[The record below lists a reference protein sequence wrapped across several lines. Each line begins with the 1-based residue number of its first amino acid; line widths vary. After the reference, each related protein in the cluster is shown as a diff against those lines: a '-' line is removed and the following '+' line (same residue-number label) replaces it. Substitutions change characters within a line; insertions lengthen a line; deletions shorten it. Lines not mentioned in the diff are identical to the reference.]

1 MAVLTLLSFRTSLAE
16 EPRIPVELMEKA
28 REAGISAEK
37 PVEKPAA
44 SPEKVSSFEEY
55 IRQRGPE
62 IQQFGYDLFR
72 EAPTTFAPVDTVP
85 VGPGY
90 MLGPGD
96 ELRISLWG
104 KLNADYLVR
113 IDREGKIIIPQVGVL
128 NVSGLTF
135 SEAKTSLE
143 KELSRYYLASEVK
156 MNVSMGALR
165 SIRVF
170 VVGKARHPGSYS
182 LSSLSTLVNALFAAG
197 GPSKSGTMRDIQV
210 KRDGKTIVSFDLYDL
225 LIKGDKTR
233 DIRLMAEDVIF
244 IPTAGPL
251 AGISGDVRTPAVYEL
266 KGDLDIAGLIDLAGG
281 LNDIAFK
288 GRLQI
293 ERIEGG
299 KGTVFEANLEDPAM
313 RKMAVQQGDIVQ
325 IYTVSEDRRF
335 VKLMGAVQNPG
346 EYGIGKGLKV
356 KDLVNLAGGLK
367 YFALTDEAELTR
379 VTATPEGP
387 KTEKIIIKL
396 KKALEGDQSA
406 NLELKEDDFL
416 LVKPVPEWEKF
427 KTVDVIGEVK
437 YPGTYT
443 IKKGDRL
450 SSLIERAGGFTE
462 RAYLKGAVFE
472 RESVK
477 ILQQRQLNES
487 IDRLEF
493 QLISESAQSIEASLS
508 AEEIALQRAGVEQ
521 RKALIAKMRAAKA
534 KGRISL
540 RMEEP
545 RKLTGSPSDILLE
558 QGDIVYIPERPSQV
572 QVIGAVYNQTA
583 FVHSPKLSLSN
594 YIQKAG
600 GVNRDADKSEIYI
613 LKVDGTAVSARE
625 KGFLSFGWDSDENR
639 WESGGF
645 MSTRLDPGDTIV
657 IPEKIEKVNWL
668 REVKDMTQI
677 LYQIAVT
684 AGVLIVAF

>member
-1 MAVLTLLSFRTSLAE
+1 MTRQPVSNTKTLAFLVIALVALLSLLSFRTSTAE
-16 EPRIPVELMEKA
+16 E
-28 REAGISAEK
+28 
-37 PVEKPAA
+37 
-44 SPEKVSSFEEY
+44 PEKVSSFEDY
-55 IRQRGPE
+55 VRQRGPV
-62 IQQFGYDLFR
+62 IHQFGYDLFR
-72 EAPTTFAPVDTVP
+72 ESPSTFAPVDSVP

-90 MLGPGD
+90 ILGPGD

-104 KLNADYLVR
+104 KLNADYVVR
-113 IDREGKIIIPQVGVL
+113 VDREGKILIPQVGAL
-128 NVSGLTF
+128 NISGLTF
-135 SEAKTSLE
+135 SDAKTSLE
-143 KELSRYYLASEVK
+143 KEFSRYYIASEVK
-156 MNVSMGALR
+156 MNISMGALR
-165 SIRVF
+165 TTRVF
-170 VVGKARHPGSYS
+170 VVGKARRPGSYT

-225 LIKGDKTR
+225 LIKGDKTK
-233 DIRLMAEDVIF
+233 DIRLMPEDVIF
-244 IPTAGPL
+244 IPPTGPL
-251 AGISGDVRTPAVYEL
+251 AGISGDVRTPAIYEL

-288 GRLQI
+288 GRFQI
-293 ERIEGG
+293 ERIENG
-299 KGTVFEANLEDPAM
+299 KGGVSEANLEDPMM
-313 RKMAVQQGDIVQ
+313 RKMQVQQGDIVQ
-325 IYTVSEDRRF
+325 IYTVSQDRRF
-335 VKLMGAVQNPG
+335 VKLMGAVQSPG
-346 EYGIGKGLKV
+346 EYGIGKGLKIS
-356 KDLVNLAGGLK
+356 DLVNLAGGLK
-367 YFALTDEAELTR
+367 YFALKDEAELTR

-396 KKALEGDQSA
+396 KRALEGDPSA
-406 NLELKEDDFL
+406 DLALKEDDFL
-416 LVKPVPEWEKF
+416 FIKSVPEWEKF
-427 KTVDVIGEVK
+427 KTIDVVGEVRH
-437 YPGTYT
+437 PGTYT
-443 IKKGDRL
+443 IKKGERL
-450 SSLIERAGGFTE
+450 SSLIERTGGFTE

-493 QLISESAQSIEASLS
+493 QLISESAQSIEGSLS
-508 AEEIALQRAGVEQ
+508 SEEVALQRAGVEQ

-540 RMEEP
+540 RIEAP
-545 RKLTGSPSDILLE
+545 STLKGTPSDILLE
-558 QGDIVYIPERPSQV
+558 QGDVLYIPEKPSQV

-583 FVHSPKLSLSN
+583 FIHAPKLSLSN

-600 GVNRDADKSEIYI
+600 GMSKDADRSEIYI
-613 LKVDGTAVSARE
+613 LKVDGTAVSAHE
-625 KGFLSFGWDSDENR
+625 KGFFNFGWDSDENR

-668 REVKDMTQI
+668 REVKDITQI